1 MKDENKEFYTEG
13 VAPEVIDMQ
22 LEAFDEL
29 VEDVMLDVLDEFK
42 HMTAKEKI
50 DAKKYRNSAKG
61 KKAIAKHLKKA
72 ARAGYKIDKALSKK
86 MKKVAA
92 FRNEE
97 FNEEWLDNL
106 NLEDAAIIEAII
118 EALEVEEKAYFE
130 NIIEEIVAFAEAD
143 IEANGDETS
152 DDGEVDPETGEQLD
166 EFKHMTAAAKMKA
179 KKYRNSAAGKRAR
192 RNYLKKA
199 SRAGYRVDK
208 KRSKLMTKMAKFR
221 HEDFEADYDDELDLT
236 EAEIEQLD
244 EFIADIIAAAPIL
257 MEACKDQMEEDDD
270 AEDSKRT
277 IMIPVDGDEAE
288 IEAAAEKAGVEIVS
302 KEEADVWYVCG
313 EMDELREFL
322 DELGYEN
329 DTVEDLEAELDEFQ
343 VHHQTS
349 AEKLAAKKYRMSA
362 AGKKAIR
369 KHKMKAARA
378 GYRVDKAL
386 SKKMQKVAKLRRE
399 AVEESINEQIAASS
413 VLGNLNEAESLEL
426 KSMLANAVHELLEQA
441 SERIFNDVT
450 EAAEDFISNEIH
462 PFMADAFEA
471 YKEEI
476 QEEAYRHFNG
486 YIGLVAEDIVEQL
499 SAKKVFVKSQ
509 QSEALEDFSAALLD
523 LIKDKLQ
530 IIPEQEDALFLA
542 KQKADELRLTVEESA
557 VDVAKMK
564 DKLEEARREAY
575 IYKNLPS
582 NLSEATR
589 ENLVAYAQ
597 DELAE
602 DSFANFAAKFDSA
615 INEAVAHFS
624 VEEKTPAAPVNESV
638 KDDKKFDELAIFKSM
653 RY

>member
-42 HMTAKEKI
+42 HQTAKEKL

-61 KKAIAKHLKKA
+61 KKAIAKHLKKV
-72 ARAGYKIDKALSKK
+72 ARAGYKVDKKLSKL
-86 MKKVAA
+86 MKKVAN
-92 FRNEE
+92 FRHEDVNED
-97 FNEEWLDNL
+97 WLENL
-106 NLEDAAIIEAII
+106 NLEDTAVVEAII

-130 NIIEEIVAFAEAD
+130 SIIEEIIAFAEAD
-143 IEANGDETS
+143 IEANGIETS
-152 DDGEVDPETGEQLD
+152 DDGEVDPETGEQID
-166 EFKHMTAAAKMKA
+166 EFKHMSAAAKMKA

-192 RNYLKKA
+192 RNYLKKS

-208 KRSKLMTKMAKFR
+208 KRSKLMSKMAKFR
-221 HEDFEADYDDELDLT
+221 REAVEDYDVELDLT
-236 EAEIEQLD
+236 EEEIEQLD
-244 EFIADIIAAAPIL
+244 EFIADVIAAAPVF
-257 MEACKDQMEEDDD
+257 MEACKAEMSEEDD
-270 AEDSKRT
+270 EDSKRT
-277 IMIPVDGDEAE
+277 IMIPVDGDEEE
-288 IEAAAEKAGVEIVS
+288 IEAAAEKTGVEIVS
-302 KEEADVWYVCG
+302 KEEEDVWHVCG
-313 EMDELREFL
+313 EMEDLREFL

-329 DTVEDLEAELDEFQ
+329 DSVEDLEVQLDEFQ

-362 AGKKAIR
+362 AGKKAIAKHR
-369 KHKMKAARA
+369 KKAARA

-399 AVEESINEQIAASS
+399 AVEESINEQIAAST

-441 SERIFNDVT
+441 SDRIFKDVT
-450 EAAEDFISNEIH
+450 EAAEDFISNEVH
-462 PFMADAFEA
+462 PFMAQAFES

-486 YIGLVAEDIVEQL
+486 YIGLVAEDIVDQL
-499 SAKKVFVKSQ
+499 SAKKVFVKSM
-509 QSEALEDFSAALLD
+509 QSEALEDFSASLLAL
-523 LIKDKLQ
+523 IQEKLQ

-582 NLSEATR
+582 NISEAAR
-589 ENLVAYAQ
+589 ENLVSYAQ
-597 DELAE
+597 DELSE
-602 DSFANFAAKFDSA
+602 DSFANFASKFDSA
-615 INEAVAHFS
+615 IAEAVAHFS
-624 VEEKTPAAPVNESV
+624 IEEPKAAAPVNESV
-638 KDDKKFDELAIFKSM
+638 KEDKKFDELAIFKSM